1 MRGQRVDKIC
11 WKTMRDKRKKG
22 YRLVKDGQKYKKP
35 GRALES
41 VREDFRVGKHGAEC
55 SVYVSPCSSLR
66 SYFLSPPQFLLL
78 VYLSSTRLCTR
89 FVYTRTLVRM
99 FMWLS
104 VRICICVCVFIRSY
118 EELGQWSRPY
128 ECAICLRHN
137 AP

>member
-1 MRGQRVDKIC
+1 MRSQRVDKIC
-11 WKTMRDKRKKG
+11 RKTMRDKRKKVIG
-22 YRLVKDGQKYKKP
+22 RSKTDKSIKP

-66 SYFLSPPQFLLL
+66 SYFLSPPNFFFSSTSRLL
-78 VYLSSTRLCTR
+78 VFAHALCTH
-89 FVYTRTLVRM
+89 VRM
-99 FMWLS
+99 YVYAS
-104 VRICICVCVFIRSY
+104 VCLCMYVCVFIRSY
-118 EELGQWSRPY
+118 EELGQWSRTY